1 MWGEQMDQS
10 HFDGNLEPV
19 DMHDNVGRVKYMLK
33 NGGKGK
39 WFLVSLLH
47 DLLWFVGWISVED
60 ELTGVCLD
68 VVFVVGPESEI
79 LALGGFL
86 GLFHLVV
93 GGIALGETFVED
105 FSEAGGDDSQ
115 VDTLSSHVQRHE
127 FTRVVLVFNRSRAFL
142 ANNLVPE

>member
-1 MWGEQMDQS
+1 MDQS
-10 HFDGNLEPV
+10 HFDCNFEPV
-19 DMHDNVGRVKYMLK
+19 DMHDHVGRVKYMLQDS
-33 NGGKGK
+33 GKGK

-47 DLLWFVGWISVED
+47 NFLWFVCWISVED